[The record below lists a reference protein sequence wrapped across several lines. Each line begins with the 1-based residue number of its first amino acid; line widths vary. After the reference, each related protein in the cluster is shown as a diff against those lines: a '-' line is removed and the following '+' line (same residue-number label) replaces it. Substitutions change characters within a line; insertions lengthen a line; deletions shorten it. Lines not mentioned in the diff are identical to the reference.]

1 MNTAQHTVFVV
12 DDNQDFRESLAWLLE
27 GAGYHVKAYE
37 SAEDFLLGYQQQPG
51 CLLLDVRMSGMS
63 GLALQQEL
71 IRRGEV
77 IPVIIITGHGDVPV
91 AVQAMKNH
99 AVDFIEKPFEDTAML
114 ALIEDTLA
122 RSEERFVEQRLKADV
137 LACWREL
144 SRREADVARLVING
158 LANREI
164 AEQLGISI
172 KTVEIHRSRVMT
184 KMQAKR
190 LPELMEKA
198 ALIKSEILSSNSSC

>member
-1 MNTAQHTVFVV
+1 MTIQQTVFIV
-12 DDNQDFRESLAWLLE
+12 DDNQDFRDSLAWLLE
-27 GAGYHVKAYE
+27 GAGYQIKAFE
-37 SAEDFLLGYQQQPG
+37 SAEDFLFTYRQEPG

-91 AVQAMKNH
+91 AVQAMKND

-114 ALIEDTLA
+114 SLIEDTLSSTA
-122 RSEERFVEQRLKADV
+122 EQFEQQQRKAEV
-137 LACWREL
+137 LACWSEL
-144 SRREADVARLVING
+144 SRRELDVAKLVMNG

-172 KTVEIHRSRVMT
+172 KTVEIHRSRVMS
-184 KMQAKR
+184 KMQVKR
-190 LPELMEKA
+190 LAEFMDKVS
-198 ALIKSEILSSNSSC
+198 LIKHDL